1 MSNEIHQPCPYPSCG
16 SSDAFSYNQELRIGK
31 CHACG
36 EGYPSKLPMFPWAR
50 EAYPMPEK
58 KVDVTQL
65 PVASVTYEGIRSIDP
80 EVCKIYG
87 IQLQLDAEGKPVR
100 YAFKHKNNTKY
111 RGYDE
116 KKFWTKERGVPMDDL
131 FGPDFNAGGKRLYL
145 CEGEIDSATLYQ
157 VLGKTYPVLSIP
169 SASIGEKFLKKNY
182 DYLNS
187 FSEIAYA
194 GELDDAGR
202 KAAEKIYAAFPS
214 KFFYVPLTKWK
225 DANEF
230 LENGD
235 GDALKWAALKPQRY
249 SPENFYVSL
258 DRFQKLLKEETPYE
272 FVPTPC
278 VALNDLI
285 QGHTKG
291 GMTLYKAYPGSGKTT
306 LFRYFQYDLLKNT
319 DQKIAVLHLEESKS
333 TTLRGLASYELGK
346 NVNTKVSAAE
356 NGVTEDQIQA
366 CLSSFIKDDNLILFE
381 FTPSDYSDIFEA
393 CLRYVRMAITAYGA
407 NYIFLD
413 HVQRLAYMAGVEDAT
428 RNLTTFAVKV
438 EDICREFNV
447 GFNAISH
454 LNNEGAA
461 KYAKS
466 LEESCIISID
476 LTRDKES
483 EDEVEQNTIRLAIP
497 GKNRPWAKL
506 GEAGKLFY
514 NQDTTL
520 LEELQD

>member
-1 MSNEIHQPCPYPSCG
+1 MSEHPHQPCPFPSCG
-16 SSDAFSYNQELRIGK
+16 SSDAFSYNADKGAGY
-31 CHACG
+31 CHSCG
-36 EGYPSKLPMFPWAR
+36 ESYPSKQKTYDWAK
-50 EAYPMPEK
+50 ETYPPPEK
-58 KVDVTQL
+58 KVNVKQI
-65 PVASVTYEGIRSIDP
+65 PVVSSTYEGIRGLDP
-80 EVCKIYG
+80 EVAKIYG
-87 IQLQLDAEGKPVR
+87 IQKQLDADGNPVR
-100 YAFKHKNNTKY
+100 YAFKHKNNIKY
-111 RGYDE
+111 RGHDE
-116 KKFWTKERGVPMDDL
+116 KTFWVKESGQSMDDL
-131 FGPDFNAGGKRLYL
+131 FGPEFNAGGKRLYL
-145 CEGEIDSATLYQ
+145 TEGEFDAASLYQ
-157 VLGKTYPVLSIP
+157 VMGKTYPVLSLP
-169 SASIGEKFLKKNY
+169 SASIGEKFLKRHY
-182 DYLNS
+182 EYLNS
-187 FSEIAYA
+187 FTEIAYA
-194 GELDDAGR
+194 GELDEAGR
-202 KAAEKIYAAFPS
+202 KAAEKIYGAFPS
-214 KFFYVPLTKWK
+214 KFWYVPLTKWK

-230 LENGD
+230 LQNGD
-235 GDALKWAALKPQRY
+235 GDLLKWAALKPQRY
-249 SPENFYVSL
+249 TPENFYVSL
-258 DRFQKLLKEETPYE
+258 DRFEKLLREETPYE

-278 VALNDLI
+278 AALNDAI

-333 TTLRGLASYELGK
+333 TTLRGLASYELNK

-356 NGVTEDQIQA
+356 SGVTEEEIQK

-381 FTPSDYSDIFEA
+381 FNPSDYGDIFEA

-466 LEESCIISID
+466 LEESCIIAVD

-483 EDEVEQNTIRLAIP
+483 EDEIEQNTIRLNIP

-514 NQDTTL
+514 NSQTTL
-520 LEELQD
+520 LEEI

>member
-1 MSNEIHQPCPYPSCG
+1 MSNLAHQPCPYTECA
-16 SSDAFSYNQELRIGK
+16 SSDAFSYDTDKRLGK
-31 CHACG
+31 CHSCG
-36 EGYPSKLPMFPWAR
+36 SGYPSNKPMFPWAKD
-50 EAYPMPEK
+50 EYPFPEK
-58 KVDVTQL
+58 PVDVMKL
-65 PVASVTYEGIRSIDP
+65 EVAKSTYEGIRGLDP
-80 EVCKIYG
+80 DVAKIYG
-87 IQLQLDAEGKPVR
+87 IQLQLSADDVPVR
-100 YAFKHKNNTKY
+100 YAFKHKENIKY

-131 FGPDFNAGGKRLYL
+131 FGPEFNAGGKRLYL
-145 CEGEIDSATLYQ
+145 TEGEFDAASLYQ
-157 VLGKTYPVLSIP
+157 ALGKTYPVMSIP
-169 SASIGEKFLKKNY
+169 SASISEKFIKKNFAY
-182 DYLNS
+182 MDS
-187 FSEIAYA
+187 FSELVYA
-194 GELDDAGR
+194 GELDEAGK
-202 KAAEKIYAAFPS
+202 KAAEKVYGAFPS
-214 KFFYVPLTKWK
+214 KFFYVPLTKFK
-225 DANEF
+225 DANDF
-230 LENGD
+230 IQNG
-235 GDALKWAALKPQRY
+235 AETELKWAALKPQRY

-258 DRFQKLLKEETPYE
+258 DRFQTLLRDETPYE

-278 VALNDLI
+278 AALNEAI

-319 DQKIAVLHLEESKS
+319 DQKIAVLHLEEAKS

-356 NGVTEDQIQA
+356 NGVTEEEIQQ
-366 CLSSFIKDDNLILFE
+366 CLSSFLKDDNLILFE
-381 FTPSDYSDIFEA
+381 FTPSDYGDIFEA
-393 CLRYVRMAITAYGA
+393 CLRYIRMSITAYGA

-476 LTRDKES
+476 LMRDKES
-483 EDEVEQNTIRLAIP
+483 EDEVEQNTIQLSIP

-520 LEELQD
+520 LEEI

>member
-1 MSNEIHQPCPYPSCG
+1 VANSPTTLSVVESILTPVVRGYRDINKDVMQYYNCSTYIDANGEPVKQEYVYPSG
-16 SSDAFSYNQELRIGK
+16 GK
-31 CHACG
+31 
-36 EGYPSKLPMFPWAR
+36 KTRTLPKSFR
-50 EAYPMPEK
+50 T
-58 KVDVTQL
+58 DQ
-65 PVASVTYEGIRSIDP
+65 G
-80 EVCKIYG
+80 
-87 IQLQLDAEGKPVR
+87 
-100 YAFKHKNNTKY
+100 FKT
-111 RGYDE
+111 DE
-116 KKFWTKERGVPMDDL
+116 L
-131 FGPDFNAGGKRLYL
+131 FGMDKFNAGCAKAVTIT
-145 CEGEIDSATLYQ
+145 E
-157 VLGKTYPVLSIP
+157 
-169 SASIGEKFLKKNY
+169 
-182 DYLNS
+182 
-187 FSEIAYA
+187 
-194 GELDDAGR
+194 GELDAMSAYQMLGSKYPVVSLPSATPSGKLFEKCKDWLDSF
-202 KAAEKIYAAFPS
+202 EKIYLSFDSDGKSDGVAQKLANIFPNRV
-214 KFFYVPLTKWK
+214 YNVPHDKYK

-230 LENGD
+230 LQAGAETE
-235 GDALKWAALKPQRY
+235 LKWAALKPQRY
-249 SPENFYVSL
+249 SPDNFYVSL
-258 DRFQKLLKEETPYE
+258 DRFQNLLREETPYE

-278 VALNDLI
+278 VALNEAI

-319 DQKIAVLHLEESKS
+319 DQKIAVLHLEEAKS

-346 NVNTKVSAAE
+346 NVNTKVSAAD
-356 NGVTEDQIQA
+356 NGVTEEEIQK

-381 FTPSDYSDIFEA
+381 FTPSDYGDIFEA

-476 LTRDKES
+476 LMRDKDS
-483 EDEVEQNTIRLAIP
+483 EDEVEQNTIQLSIP

-514 NQDTTL
+514 NSETTL
-520 LEELQD
+520 LEEI